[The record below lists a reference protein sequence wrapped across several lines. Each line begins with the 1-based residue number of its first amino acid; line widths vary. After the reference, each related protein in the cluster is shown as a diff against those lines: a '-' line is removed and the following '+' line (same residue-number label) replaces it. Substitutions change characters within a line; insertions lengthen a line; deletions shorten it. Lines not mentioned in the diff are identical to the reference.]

1 MYVYADPY
9 HKTCEIVESDDILDA
24 IAISKG
30 RGIIY
35 MTDDSNENT
44 EDTSNFSEDQL
55 RDLMDQSIAWKDGIL
70 TSLGKSLIGNSNY
83 SNFRNYI
90 D

>member
-9 HKTCEIVESDDILDA
+9 LKTCQLVESNDILDA
-24 IAISKG
+24 IIVSKG

-35 MTDDSNENT
+35 MTDDSKDNA
-44 EDTSNFSEDQL
+44 EDVSNLSEDQV
-55 RDLMDQSIAWKDGIL
+55 RDLMDKSIAWKDGIL
-70 TSLGKSLIGNSNY
+70 TTLGRSLIDN

>member
-1 MYVYADPY
+1 MYVYADPR
-9 HKTCEIVESDDILDA
+9 HKTCQIVESEDILDA

-30 RGIIY
+30 NGIIY
-35 MTDDSNENT
+35 LTDDKEGA
-44 EDTSNFSEDQL
+44 EDTSHLSEQEV
-55 RDLMDQSIAWKDGIL
+55 RDLMDNSIAWKDGNL
-70 TSLGKSLIGNSNY
+70 TKLGRTLIN

>member
-1 MYVYADPY
+1 MYVYANTRN
-9 HKTCEIVESDDILDA
+9 KTCEVVESSDILDA

-30 RGIIY
+30 NGIIY
-35 MTDDSNENT
+35 LTDDSEEG
-44 EDTSNFSEDQL
+44 EDTSHLSQQEVAD
-55 RDLMDQSIAWKDGIL
+55 RMDNLIAWKDGIL
-70 TSLGKSLIGNSNY
+70 TNLGKTLIAN

>member
-1 MYVYADPY
+1 MYVYANTRN
-9 HKTCEIVESDDILDA
+9 KTCEVVESSDILDA

-30 RGIIY
+30 NGIIY
-35 MTDDSNENT
+35 LTDDSEES
-44 EDTSNFSEDQL
+44 EDTSHLSQQEVAD
-55 RDLMDQSIAWKDGIL
+55 RMDNLIAWKDGIL
-70 TSLGKSLIGNSNY
+70 TNLGKTLIAN

>member
-9 HKTCEIVESDDILDA
+9 LKTCQLIESNDILDA
-24 IAISKG
+24 IIVSKG

-35 MTDDSNENT
+35 MTDDSKENA
-44 EDTSNFSEDQL
+44 EDVSNLPEEQV
-55 RDLMDQSIAWKDGIL
+55 RDLMDKSIAWKDGVL
-70 TSLGKSLIGNSNY
+70 TNLGKTLIDNP
-83 SNFRNYI
+83 NFRNYI